1 MAPSAQYKEYVL
13 EQLQQI
19 YPVRASR
26 FFGGVGLYREGAQ
39 FAMMIGN
46 CLYFVV
52 DDATRPRYEQAG
64 MQAFS
69 YLTKN
74 GRIQVRRYF
83 QLPQEILEDAEQLR
97 VWTNEATVIA
107 KRSPPKKSNGRSK

>member
-13 EQLQQI
+13 EQLQPI
-19 YPVRASR
+19 GPVRVSR
-26 FFGGVGLYREGAQ
+26 FFGGVGLYREGVQ

-46 CLYFVV
+46 CVYFVV
-52 DDATRPRYEQAG
+52 DDATRGRYEQAG

-83 QLPQEILEDAEQLR
+83 QLPQEILEDPEQLR
-97 VWTNEATVIA
+97 VWGIEATTIA
-107 KRSPPKKSNGRSK
+107 KKSPAKKSKPRNT

>member
-13 EQLQQI
+13 EQLQSI
-19 YPVRASR
+19 GPVRASR
-26 FFGGVGLYREGAQ
+26 FFGGVGLYREGVQ
-39 FAMMIGN
+39 FAMVIGN
-46 CLYFVV
+46 CVYFVV
-52 DDATRPRYEQAG
+52 DDATRQRYEQVG

-83 QLPQEILEDAEQLR
+83 QLPQEILEDIEQLR
-97 VWTNEATVIA
+97 VWAIEATAIA
-107 KRSPPKKSNGRSK
+107 KKSPAKKSKPRRI

>member
-13 EQLQQI
+13 EQLQPI
-19 YPVRASR
+19 GPVRASR

-52 DDATRPRYEQAG
+52 DDSTRPHYEQAG

-83 QLPQEILEDAEQLR
+83 QLPEEILTDVEQLR
-97 VWTNEATVIA
+97 LWANEATVIA
-107 KRSPPKKSNGRSK
+107 KNSQLKKI

>member
-13 EQLQQI
+13 EQLQPI
-19 YPVRASR
+19 GPVRAGR
-26 FFGGVGLYREGAQ
+26 FFGGVGLYCEGAQ

-46 CLYFVV
+46 CVYFVV

-97 VWTNEATVIA
+97 VWANDATVIA
-107 KRSPPKKSNGRSK
+107 KRSPAKKSKARSK